1 MKITP
6 KNNMTL
12 KRISILIIL
21 GAAIAASGTAIARAD
36 GYLSEEEQT
45 FGNAVSSEL
54 CIYLDQNG
62 VTFDSMYDLTKI
74 IYENTS
80 RRVDVSDSVD
90 IVNYVVYE
98 YCPRHWASLV
108 AFGEGIRA

>member
-1 MKITP
+1 MRAP
-6 KNNMTL
+6 
-12 KRISILIIL
+12 RINKTIQRVCMLSILIST
-21 GAAIAASGTAIARAD
+21 AAIGGAAIARAD